1 MAAAN
6 VFIVRA
12 CMESGQTL
20 CWGAVTMGDA
30 VQVLA
35 VEFFKLAVGAFEVV
49 PHKASAELKLSQPGV
64 SFDFPMD
71 FDLESPGELWPAFY
85 AVLVDVSPY
94 VPAIKKLEIEYVPIA
109 FRSPAQILDW
119 N

>member
-6 VFIVRA
+6 VIIVRA

-35 VEFFKLAVGAFEVV
+35 VEFFKLAVGAFDVV
-49 PHKASAELKLSQPGV
+49 AHKASAELKLGQPGV
-64 SFDFPMD
+64 SFDFPID

-85 AVLVDVSPY
+85 AALVAVSPY
-94 VPAIKKLEIEYVPIA
+94 VPAIQKLEVEYVAMA
-109 FRSPAQILDW
+109 FRNPAQILDW